1 VTLARRK
8 AALDAHQA
16 WIYFAAMAGGALTGV
31 FVPDTTALDAALTPA
46 LAVMLFA
53 TFAQMPLTRLGA
65 AWRNGRFVA
74 ALLATQFVALPV
86 VVAVLVQCLPADAPM
101 LRLAVYL
108 RLLLGG
114 EAARRIEA
122 APFLH
127 ALFWLIV
134 VPGLL
139 AAGVQILGQRTR
151 TGRRALAAS
160 SLLPVPAT
168 ALVLAVVGTIYT
180 GFATATEAAAFGCLA
195 ALLIA
200 LGMRRLTW
208 KILVESINNTLR
220 MTGMIFFIVL
230 GAVLYSKFLA
240 ITGTPEM
247 IAHAADFAKD
257 NPVLLF
263 LIISIIYLILGMF
276 VDSLGMMLLTI
287 PIFMPLVQDTGYGL
301 IWFGVF
307 VVKWVEIG
315 LITPPVGMNAFV
327 VKGIVGD
334 KVKLGTIFSGLIWFI
349 GVEFLLMAL
358 FTTFPEIV
366 TFLPDIARADR

>member
-1 VTLARRK
+1 
-8 AALDAHQA
+8 
-16 WIYFAAMAGGALTGV
+16 
-31 FVPDTTALDAALTPA
+31 
-46 LAVMLFA
+46 
-53 TFAQMPLTRLGA
+53 
-65 AWRNGRFVA
+65 
-74 ALLATQFVALPV
+74 
-86 VVAVLVQCLPADAPM
+86 
-101 LRLAVYL
+101 
-108 RLLLGG
+108 
-114 EAARRIEA
+114 
-122 APFLH
+122 
-127 ALFWLIV
+127 
-134 VPGLL
+134 
-139 AAGVQILGQRTR
+139 
-151 TGRRALAAS
+151 
-160 SLLPVPAT
+160 
-168 ALVLAVVGTIYT
+168 
-180 GFATATEAAAFGCLA
+180 
-195 ALLIA
+195 
-200 LGMRRLTW
+200 
-208 KILVESINNTLR
+208 
-220 MTGMIFFIVL
+220 MIFFIVL

-257 NPVLLF
+257 NPFLLF
-263 LIISIIYLILGMF
+263 LIISVIYLILGMF